1 MSFLREWASLT
12 HLRRGWLFSLIAQPQ
27 NFLLLGAYPDSVA
40 SFRGDLVRELVA
52 TGNDV
57 TVMTAAATPKVES
70 DIRAL
75 GVKFQ
80 PYSIQRNSLDLAS
93 DLRTLAELRKAIAE
107 IEPDVILAYTIKPI
121 VWGGI
126 AARSHLKRCPQARFF
141 ALVTGLGYAF
151 QGGSLKRRVLRLL
164 VTRLYRFALKR
175 ASGVIFQNPDNRDLF
190 VERKIVPRDKC
201 HVVSGSGID
210 VARFAK
216 QPLPAGASHFLLIAR
231 LLGEKGIREY
241 CQAAERVKAKHPE
254 VQFSLVGPEDPSPDG
269 IPLAEIKEW
278 QAKGAITYH
287 GATTDVRPFIENCHV
302 YCLPSYHEGMPRT
315 VLEAMATGRPIL
327 TTDVVGC
334 KETVEPGVNGWLV
347 PKADF
352 EALAERMLWF
362 IENRDQWQEMADAS
376 RRLAEERFDV
386 RKVNR
391 HMLKIMG
398 LG

>member
-1 MSFLREWASLT
+1 MSFPRAWASLT
-12 HLRRGWLFSLIAQPQ
+12 HLRRGWLFSQIARTSK
-27 NFLLLGAYPDSVA
+27 FLLLGAYPDSVA

-70 DIRAL
+70 NIRGL
-75 GVKFQ
+75 GAKFR
-80 PYSIQRNSLDLAS
+80 PYAVQRNSLDLAS

-107 IEPDVILAYTIKPI
+107 IEPNVILAYTIKPI

-126 AARSHLKRCPQARFF
+126 AARSRLKRCQQARFF

-151 QGGSLKRRVLRLL
+151 QGGSLKRRVLRAA
-164 VTRLYRFALKR
+164 VTRLYRFALGR
-175 ASGVIFQNPDNRDLF
+175 AAGVIFQNSDNRDLF
-190 VERKIVPRDKC
+190 VERKIVDAAKC
-201 HVVSGSGID
+201 YVVSGSGID

-216 QPLPAGASHFLLIAR
+216 QPLPEGPPHFLLIAR

-241 CQAAERVKAKHPE
+241 CQAAELVHAKHPE
-254 VQFSLVGPEDPSPDG
+254 AQFSLVGPEDPSPDG
-269 IPLAEIKEW
+269 IPLAEIEAW

-334 KETVEPGVNGWLV
+334 KETVEPGENGWLV
-347 PKADF
+347 PKAEA
-352 EALAERMLWF
+352 EALAERMIWF
-362 IENRDQWQEMADAS
+362 IENREAWPAMADAS

-391 HMLKIMG
+391 DMLEIMR